1 MKSLI
6 RGIGRAGT
14 AIALAI
20 LLILGTVIFL
30 GWFHLFREVPQ
41 VYYESDRDHFNYASI
56 GTENRE
62 GMPYLIWAVLPE
74 LFTDKLGESTLRQ
87 SGYESFGMIAE
98 SGKDTPI
105 GITRKRIGFDRQGIN
120 CALCHTAS
128 YRTSPDA
135 VRAVVAAGPAVGFDS
150 QRYLRF
156 LFECAQDPRFKAD
169 ELMPLINNRS
179 SLGPV
184 ERFLYR
190 NLIIPQTR
198 REILAL
204 ADSYSW
210 MQNRPNWGPGR
221 IDPFN
226 PVKFRM
232 LGLPDD
238 GTVGNS
244 DMMPLWN
251 EKAHVGF
258 AYHWDGLE
266 RSLRETIIE
275 GALGDGATLKSV
287 DLEGLKRVEGF
298 VNDAQPPRYPF
309 PIDQLRAARGASI
322 FSQSC
327 AVCHA
332 PTGARTGT
340 VIPVTEVGTD
350 NNRLLMWTQAAVDA
364 YSAYADGYP
373 FDFKNLQKTDGY
385 VAVALDGL
393 WLSGPYLHNGSVP
406 NLEALL
412 LPPKDRPNVFIRGYD
427 VIDPKGVGF
436 VSSGQEAEAEGWRY
450 DVTIQ
455 GNGNQGHFYGTE
467 LSTDDRKSL
476 LEYLKTL

>member
-1 MKSLI
+1 MTSLI
-6 RGIGRAGT
+6 RGLGRVGAT
-14 AIALAI
+14 I
-20 LLILGTVIFL
+20 LLIIVLALGAVGFL
-30 GWFHLFREVPQ
+30 GWLHLFREVPEI
-41 VYYESDRDHFNYASI
+41 VYESDRDHFNYASI

-74 LFTDKLGESTLRQ
+74 LFKDKLEANG
-87 SGYESFGMIAE
+87 SGQTGYASFGMLE
-98 SGKDTPI
+98 EPGRDTPI
-105 GITRKRIGFDRQGIN
+105 GITRKRIGFERQGIN
-120 CALCHTAS
+120 CAVCHTAS
-128 YRTSPDA
+128 FRTSPEA
-135 VRAVVAAGPAVGFDS
+135 VREVVAAGPSVGFDS
-150 QRYLRF
+150 QGYLRF
-156 LFECAQDPRFKAD
+156 LFACARDPRFNAD
-169 ELMPLINNRS
+169 ELMPLIKQRT

-184 ERFLYR
+184 EQALYR
-190 NLIIPQTR
+190 NLVIPQTKKA
-198 REILAL
+198 ILAL
-204 ADSYSW
+204 ADSYAW
-210 MQNRPNWGPGR
+210 MDNRPTWGPGR

-258 AYHWDGLE
+258 SYHWDGLE

-287 DLEGLKRVEGF
+287 NLEGLKRVESF
-298 VNDAQPPRYPF
+298 INEAQPPSYPF
-309 PIDQLRAARGASI
+309 PIDQARAAKGATI
-322 FSQSC
+322 FSASC

-332 PTGARTGT
+332 PGGARTGT
-340 VIPVTEVGTD
+340 VIPLTEVGTD
-350 NNRLLMWTQAAVDA
+350 QQRLLMWTQAAVDA

-373 FDFKNLQKTDGY
+373 YDFKNLQKTDGY

-393 WLSGPYLHNGSVP
+393 WLRGPYLHNGSVP

-412 LPPKDRPNVFIRGYD
+412 TPPQDRPQVFIRGYD
-427 VIDPKGVGF
+427 VIDRQKVGF
-436 VSSGQEAEAEGWRY
+436 ISSGKEAESQGWRY
-450 DVTIQ
+450 EVAIQ
-455 GNGNQGHFYGTE
+455 GNGNQGHSYGTE

>member
-1 MKSLI
+1 MTSLI
-6 RGIGRAGT
+6 RGLGRAGT
-14 AIALAI
+14 AILLAI
-20 LLILGTVIFL
+20 LLILGTVAFL

-41 VYYESDRDHFNYASI
+41 VAYESDGDHFNYASI

-62 GMPYLIWAVLPE
+62 GMPYLVWAVLPE
-74 LFTDKLGESTLRQ
+74 LFKDKLDAGV
-87 SGYESFGMIAE
+87 SGQTGYASFGMLE
-98 SGKDTPI
+98 EPGKETPV
-105 GITRKRIGFDRQGIN
+105 GITRKRIGFERQGIN
-120 CALCHTAS
+120 CAICHTAS

-156 LFECAQDPRFKAD
+156 LFECARDPRFTAD
-169 ELMPLINNRS
+169 RLMPLINNRTP
-179 SLGPV
+179 LGPV
-184 ERFLYR
+184 ERVLFR
-190 NLIIPQTR
+190 SLIIPQTR
-198 REILAL
+198 KSILAL
-204 ADSYSW
+204 ADSYAW
-210 MQNRPNWGPGR
+210 MDSRPTWGPGR

-251 EKAHVGF
+251 EKAHGGF

-275 GALGDGATLKSV
+275 GALGDGATLQSV
-287 DLEGLKRVEGF
+287 DLEGLKRVESF
-298 VNDAQPPRYPF
+298 VSDAQPPSYPF
-309 PIDQLRAARGASI
+309 PIDKARAEKGASI

-332 PTGARTGT
+332 PGGARTGT

-350 NNRLLMWTQAAVDA
+350 KNRLLMWTQEAVDA

-373 FDFKNLQKTDGY
+373 YDFHDLQKTDGY

-412 LPPKDRPNVFIRGYD
+412 SPQEARPKVFIRGYD
-427 VIDPKGVGF
+427 VIDRQRVGF
-436 VSSGQEAEAEGWRY
+436 MSSGQEAESEGWRY
-450 DVTIQ
+450 NVTIQ
-455 GNGNQGHFYGTE
+455 GNGNQGHSYGTE
-467 LSTDDRKSL
+467 LSPDDRNSL